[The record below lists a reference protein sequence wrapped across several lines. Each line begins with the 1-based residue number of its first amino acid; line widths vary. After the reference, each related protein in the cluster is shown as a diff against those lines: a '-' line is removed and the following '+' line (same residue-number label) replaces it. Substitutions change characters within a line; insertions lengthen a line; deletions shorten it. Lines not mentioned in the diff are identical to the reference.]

1 MPRGTVKTYYPE
13 KGYGFITPH
22 EGGEVVF
29 VHDTEI
35 RVPGASVLYPGQ
47 IVEYETRP
55 SEAYVLAI
63 NVRVVPD

>member
-1 MPRGTVKTYYPE
+1 MPRGTVKIYYPE

-35 RVPGASVLYPGQ
+35 RVPGASVLHPGQ

-63 NVRVVPD
+63 NVREVSD